1 MTGSTLAAL
10 RNNNLATTECYSV
23 VIEPYISSKACD
35 HLPTFDVTRE
45 ASLKISAPP
54 ATQVVFFFAK
64 YSSDAKTGEQSF
76 TWTAENPVSGVLT
89 DVSFNKGKSK
99 LVFKLTIN
107 GVAYVAKRLLQYSL
121 EGESKV
127 SILANRDQLTKEGIT
142 LGRTNFL
149 LKNFKQECDSEGIEI
164 SAFDV
169 TDFALVREGT
179 VNSTESFIPS
189 PASGLAPSEYSD
201 LLEAEKAELAAD
213 SNILS
218 SITWL
223 IERERGDVQL
233 RKYSGT
239 LDHPSY
245 SDKQGA
251 TINLFQHY
259 VYLFSRKTLVLA
271 DIQASESHDKHSHT
285 SILFDLMS
293 HTINGESGAGD
304 HGEQGIKSFVD
315 QHNCVQKCAQ
325 MGLEALRERE
335 DGESEDEEGTSG

>member
-1 MTGSTLAAL
+1 L
-10 RNNNLATTECYSV
+10 
-23 VIEPYISSKACD
+23 
-35 HLPTFDVTRE
+35 
-45 ASLKISAPP
+45 
-54 ATQVVFFFAK
+54 
-64 YSSDAKTGEQSF
+64 
-76 TWTAENPVSGVLT
+76 
-89 DVSFNKGKSK
+89 
-99 LVFKLTIN
+99 IN
-107 GVAYVAKRLLQYSL
+107 GVAYVAKRCYSL
-121 EGESKV
+121 GGESKV
-127 SILANRDQLTKEGIT
+127 SILVNRDQLTKEGIT
-142 LGRTNFL
+142 LGRTNFF

-164 SAFDV
+164 SGKLTLPLLAFDV

-271 DIQASESHDKHSHT
+271 DIQ
-285 SILFDLMS
+285 
-293 HTINGESGAGD
+293 GD
-304 HGEQGIKSFVD
+304 SLLCLLVK
-315 QHNCVQKCAQ
+315 
-325 MGLEALRERE
+325 LRLN
-335 DGESEDEEGTSG
+335 

>member
-1 MTGSTLAAL
+1 T
-10 RNNNLATTECYSV
+10 
-23 VIEPYISSKACD
+23 P
-35 HLPTFDVTRE
+35 
-45 ASLKISAPP
+45 APP

-64 YSSDAKTGEQSF
+64 HSSDAKTGEQSF

-99 LVFKLTIN
+99 LVFRLTIN
-107 GVAYVAKRLLQYSL
+107 GVAYVAKRCYSL
-121 EGESKV
+121 GGESKV
-127 SILANRDQLTKEGIT
+127 SILANRDQFTKEGIT
-142 LGRTNFL
+142 LGRTNFF

-164 SAFDV
+164 SGKLTLPLLAFDV

-201 LLEAEKAELAAD
+201 LLEVEKAELAAD

-271 DIQASESHDKHSHT
+271 DIQASESQDKHSHP

-315 QHNCVQKCAQ
+315 QHNICVQKCAQ

>member
-1 MTGSTLAAL
+1 MTSIYVELVRL
-10 RNNNLATTECYSV
+10 QSRSSSAT
-23 VIEPYISSKACD
+23 P
-35 HLPTFDVTRE
+35 
-45 ASLKISAPP
+45 APP
-54 ATQVVFFFAK
+54 ATQVVA
-64 YSSDAKTGEQSF
+64 DAKTGEQSF

-107 GVAYVAKRLLQYSL
+107 GVAYVAKRCYSL
-121 EGESKV
+121 GGESKV
-127 SILANRDQLTKEGIT
+127 SILVNRDQLTKEGIT
-142 LGRTNFL
+142 LGRTNFF

-293 HTINGESGAGD
+293 HRIN
-304 HGEQGIKSFVD
+304 GIKSFVD

-325 MGLEALRERE
+325 MGFPRA
-335 DGESEDEEGTSG
+335 